1 MLEMLSLSLPLLP
14 PLLLIFLSLHH
25 PPHPCHPNRCCH
37 HVFMKRNVVSYIR
50 CSSTF
55 LATISNFNTQC
66 IKCWQRPGPESS
78 PFHPSPT
85 WGTGGRSVMAT
96 HEQNQAPSFLPPTFA
111 KGQSRYSTWL
121 RDPLKMKLGLQQT
134 KGGLSFLPT
143 PPAAAGPPSYR
154 IPGSKGRSVWE
165 AQTSRCPRV
174 SLHMWPCP
182 GAQRRGLRGR
192 LGIRLTRKHTT
203 TELCREG
210 WSPPGDLGLRNPLT

>member
-14 PLLLIFLSLHH
+14 LLLLIFLSLHH

-174 SLHMWPCP
+174 SLFTCGP
-182 GAQRRGLRGR
+182 ARELR
-192 LGIRLTRKHTT
+192 
-203 TELCREG
+203 
-210 WSPPGDLGLRNPLT
+210 DVA